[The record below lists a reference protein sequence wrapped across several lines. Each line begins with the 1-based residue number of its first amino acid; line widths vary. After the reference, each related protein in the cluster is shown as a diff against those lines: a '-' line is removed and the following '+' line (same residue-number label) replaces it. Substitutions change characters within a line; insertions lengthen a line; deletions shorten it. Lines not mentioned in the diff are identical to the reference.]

1 MEDLVF
7 DCFEQIGEAPEQ
19 EERKLPAAGPHRFK
33 VMKSTFFDDSTK
45 LSLMLVSQNDKGVIF
60 KKLYLGD
67 PEKASAN
74 KAWMRAMLREKPKG
88 RLVDFNW
95 ESLEGVLLDATVG
108 SFTPSDRDTEITYV
122 SKPERVDQPKAKAT
136 VDQKAKAVQS
146 ADMLDDIPF

>member
-19 EERKLPAAGPHRFK
+19 EERKLPGAGPHRFK

-95 ESLEGVLLDATVG
+95 ESLEGVILDATVG

-122 SKPERVDQPKAKAT
+122 SQPVRVDQPKAKAT
-136 VDQKAKAVQS
+136 VDQKVKATMS
-146 ADMLDDIPF
+146 AAAADDIPF

>member
-7 DCFEQIGEAPEQ
+7 DRFEQIGEAPEQ
-19 EERKLPAAGPHRFK
+19 EERRLPGAGPHRFK

-45 LSLMLVSQNDKGVIF
+45 LSLMLVSQNDQGVIF

-95 ESLEGVLLDATVG
+95 ESLEGVILDATVG

-136 VDQKAKAVQS
+136 TDQKAKAVQS
-146 ADMLDDIPF
+146 ADMLDSIPF